1 MSNTKIIPD
10 FCGLITI
17 SLSRDS
23 FHETGPIFFGSV
35 LKHSQLP
42 HMRPYNSFSYSEAA
56 LMEKDEAKLAFFDLK
71 NENQNT
77 DVGYE
82 RYQLFSGLKPQ
93 IA

>member
-1 MSNTKIIPD
+1 
-10 FCGLITI
+10 
-17 SLSRDS
+17 
-23 FHETGPIFFGSV
+23 
-35 LKHSQLP
+35 
-42 HMRPYNSFSYSEAA
+42 MRPYNSFSYSEAA